1 MAEAEDVVG
10 MVMSGYGIYLRQVA
24 ETPWADAM
32 DSIDYL
38 EDFDD
43 LNDSD
48 LIDTLARWAGR
59 SYEDFKRVWS
69 SLSKEEKERALG
81 EIEYE
86 IAVIGFESLLKGI
99 AADFY
104 VMENKDVRERIIN
117 AAKRY
122 LNGEIDLYDLAEE
135 LENIFWPTE
144 EDKKEYEEALRHFW
158 DGIGLTDYIE
168 ENEVK
173 EMVNR
178 YLVMSSRP
186 SGRRQTWESRVR
198 KGKRLFLSFLH
209 L

>member
-10 MVMSGYGIYLRQVA
+10 MVMGNYGIYLRQVS

-48 LIDTLARWAGR
+48 LIDVLARWAGR
-59 SYEDFKRVWS
+59 SYEDFKRVWD
-69 SLSKEEKERALG
+69 SLSEEEKERALG

-99 AADFY
+99 AADFD

-122 LNGEIDLYDLAEE
+122 LNGEIDFYDLAEE

-144 EDKKEYEEALRHFW
+144 EDKEKYEEGLRHFW

-173 EMVNR
+173 EMVKR
-178 YLVMSSRP
+178 YLI
-186 SGRRQTWESRVR
+186 EELEAI
-198 KGKRLFLSFLH
+198 GKTPDLGEPAP
-209 L
+209 

>member
-178 YLVMSSRP
+178 YLVN
-186 SGRRQTWESRVR
+186 ELEAI
-198 KGKRLFLSFLH
+198 GKTSDLGEPGP
-209 L
+209 

>member
-10 MVMSGYGIYLRQVA
+10 MVMGGYGIYLRQVS

-43 LNDSD
+43 LDDSD
-48 LIDTLARWAGR
+48 LIDMLARWAGR
-59 SYEDFKRVWS
+59 SYEDFKGIWD
-69 SLSKEEKERALG
+69 SLSKEEKEKALG

-99 AADFY
+99 AADFD

-144 EDKKEYEEALRHFW
+144 EDKKEYEDALRHFW

-168 ENEVK
+168 ENEIK
-173 EMVNR
+173 EMVKR
-178 YLVMSSRP
+178 YLIEELEAIEKTP
-186 SGRRQTWESRVR
+186 DLGEPAP
-198 KGKRLFLSFLH
+198 
-209 L
+209 

>member
-10 MVMSGYGIYLRQVA
+10 MVMEGYGIYLRQVS

-32 DSIDYL
+32 ASVEYL
-38 EDFDD
+38 EDFED

-48 LIDTLARWAGR
+48 LIDVLARWAGR
-59 SYEDFKRVWS
+59 SYEDFKGIWG
-69 SLSKEEKERALG
+69 SLSKEEKEKALG

-99 AADFY
+99 AADFD
-104 VMENKDVRERIIN
+104 VMENKDIREKIIN

-122 LNGEIDLYDLAEE
+122 LNGEIDFYDLAEE

-144 EDKKEYEEALRHFW
+144 EDKKKYEEGLRYFW

-168 ENEVK
+168 ENEIK

-178 YLVMSSRP
+178 YLVEELEAI
-186 SGRRQTWESRVR
+186 GRTSDQ
-198 KGKRLFLSFLH
+198 G
-209 L
+209 

>member
-10 MVMSGYGIYLRQVA
+10 MVMSNYGIYLRQVA

-59 SYEDFKRVWS
+59 SYEDFKRIWG

-99 AADFY
+99 AADFD
-104 VMENKDVRERIIN
+104 VMENKDIRERIIN

-122 LNGEIDLYDLAEE
+122 LNGEIDFYDLAEE

-144 EDKKEYEEALRHFW
+144 EDKKEYEEGLRHFW

-168 ENEVK
+168 EDKVRAMVK
-173 EMVNR
+173 E
-178 YLVMSSRP
+178 YLIDELEAV
-186 SGRRQTWESRVR
+186 
-198 KGKRLFLSFLH
+198 GKTSDPR
-209 L
+209 

>member
-10 MVMSGYGIYLRQVA
+10 MVMEGYGIYLRQVS

-32 DSIDYL
+32 ASVEYL
-38 EDFDD
+38 EDFED

-48 LIDTLARWAGR
+48 LIDVLARWAGR
-59 SYEDFKRVWS
+59 SYEDFKGIWG

-99 AADFY
+99 AADFD

-117 AAKRY
+117 AAKGY
-122 LNGEIDLYDLAEE
+122 LNGEIDFYDLAEE

-144 EDKKEYEEALRHFW
+144 EDKKKYEEGLRYFW

-168 ENEVK
+168 ENEIK

-178 YLVMSSRP
+178 YLVEELEAI
-186 SGRRQTWESRVR
+186 GRTSDQ
-198 KGKRLFLSFLH
+198 G
-209 L
+209 

>member
-10 MVMSGYGIYLRQVA
+10 MVMGNYGIYLRQVS

-48 LIDTLARWAGR
+48 LIDVLARWAGR
-59 SYEDFKRVWS
+59 SYEDFKRVWD
-69 SLSKEEKERALG
+69 SLSEEEKERALG

-99 AADFY
+99 AADFD

-122 LNGEIDLYDLAEE
+122 LNGEIDFYDLAEE

-144 EDKKEYEEALRHFW
+144 EDKEKYEEGLRHFW

-168 ENEVK
+168 EDKVK
-173 EMVNR
+173 EMVKE
-178 YLVMSSRP
+178 YLIEELEAVEKASDLR
-186 SGRRQTWESRVR
+186 
-198 KGKRLFLSFLH
+198 
-209 L
+209 

>member
-10 MVMSGYGIYLRQVA
+10 MVMEGYGIYLRQVA

-32 DSIDYL
+32 DSIEYL

-59 SYEDFKRVWS
+59 SYEDFKGIWG

-122 LNGEIDLYDLAEE
+122 VNGEIDLYDFAVE

-144 EDKKEYEEALRHFW
+144 EDKKEYEEALRYFW

-168 ENEVK
+168 EDKVK
-173 EMVNR
+173 EMVKE
-178 YLVMSSRP
+178 YLIEELEAVEKASDLR
-186 SGRRQTWESRVR
+186 
-198 KGKRLFLSFLH
+198 
-209 L
+209 

>member
-10 MVMSGYGIYLRQVA
+10 MVMTGYGIYLRQVA

-59 SYEDFKRVWS
+59 SYEDFEGVWEG
-69 SLSKEEKERALG
+69 LSKEEKEKALG

-122 LNGEIDLYDLAEE
+122 LSGEIEFYELAEE

-144 EDKKEYEEALRHFW
+144 KDKEEYEEALRHFW

-178 YLVMSSRP
+178 YLVN
-186 SGRRQTWESRVR
+186 ELEAI
-198 KGKRLFLSFLH
+198 GKTPDLGEPAP
-209 L
+209 

>member
-43 LNDSD
+43 LNDSELVD
-48 LIDTLARWAGR
+48 MLARWAGR
-59 SYEDFKRVWS
+59 SYKDFKRVWD

-99 AADFY
+99 AADFD

-144 EDKKEYEEALRHFW
+144 EDKKKYEEGLRHFW

-178 YLVMSSRP
+178 YLVN
-186 SGRRQTWESRVR
+186 ELEAI
-198 KGKRLFLSFLH
+198 GKASDLG
-209 L
+209 

>member
-38 EDFDD
+38 EGFDD
-43 LNDSD
+43 LNDSELVD
-48 LIDTLARWAGR
+48 MLARWAGR
-59 SYEDFKRVWS
+59 SYKDFKGVWG

-99 AADFY
+99 AADFD

-144 EDKKEYEEALRHFW
+144 EDKKKYEEGLRHFW

-173 EMVNR
+173 EIVNR
-178 YLVMSSRP
+178 YLVNELEAIGKA
-186 SGRRQTWESRVR
+186 SGPR
-198 KGKRLFLSFLH
+198 
-209 L
+209 

>member
-144 EDKKEYEEALRHFW
+144 EDKKEYEEGLRHFW

-178 YLVMSSRP
+178 YLI
-186 SGRRQTWESRVR
+186 EELEAI
-198 KGKRLFLSFLH
+198 GKTPDLGEPGP
-209 L
+209 

>member
-10 MVMSGYGIYLRQVA
+10 MVMSGYGIYLRQVS

-32 DSIDYL
+32 DSIEYL
-38 EDFDD
+38 EDFED
-43 LNDSD
+43 LNDND
-48 LIDTLARWAGR
+48 LIDVLARWAGR
-59 SYEDFKRVWS
+59 SYEDFKGIWG
-69 SLSKEEKERALG
+69 SLSKEEKEKALG

-99 AADFY
+99 AADFD
-104 VMENKDVRERIIN
+104 VMENKDIREKIIN

-122 LNGEIDLYDLAEE
+122 LNGEIEFYDLAEE

-144 EDKKEYEEALRHFW
+144 KDKEENNEALRYFW

-173 EMVNR
+173 EMVKR
-178 YLVMSSRP
+178 YLI
-186 SGRRQTWESRVR
+186 EELEAI
-198 KGKRLFLSFLH
+198 GKTPDLGEPAP
-209 L
+209 

>member
-10 MVMSGYGIYLRQVA
+10 MVMEGYGIYLRQVS

-32 DSIDYL
+32 ASVEYL
-38 EDFDD
+38 EDFED

-48 LIDTLARWAGR
+48 LIDVLARWAGR
-59 SYEDFKRVWS
+59 SYKDFKRVWEG
-69 SLSKEEKERALG
+69 LSDKEKERALG

-99 AADFY
+99 AADFD
-104 VMENKDVRERIIN
+104 VMENKDIRERIIN

-122 LNGEIDLYDLAEE
+122 LNGEIDFYDLAEE

-144 EDKKEYEEALRHFW
+144 EDKKKYEEALRHFW

-168 ENEVK
+168 ESEIK

-178 YLVMSSRP
+178 YLIEELEAI
-186 SGRRQTWESRVR
+186 GRTSDLGEP
-198 KGKRLFLSFLH
+198 GP
-209 L
+209 

>member
-10 MVMSGYGIYLRQVA
+10 MVMEGYGIYLRQVS

-32 DSIDYL
+32 DSIEYL

-43 LNDSD
+43 LDD
-48 LIDTLARWAGR
+48 EELIETLARLAGR
-59 SYEDFKRVWS
+59 SYEDFKGVWG

-99 AADFY
+99 AADFD

-144 EDKKEYEEALRHFW
+144 EDKKEYEEGLRYFW

-178 YLVMSSRP
+178 YLVN
-186 SGRRQTWESRVR
+186 ELEAI
-198 KGKRLFLSFLH
+198 GKTSDLGEPAP
-209 L
+209 

>member
-10 MVMSGYGIYLRQVA
+10 MVMEGYGIYLRQVA

-32 DSIDYL
+32 DSIEYL

-59 SYEDFKRVWS
+59 SYEDFKRIWG

-99 AADFY
+99 AADFD
-104 VMENKDVRERIIN
+104 VMENKDIRERIIN

-122 LNGEIDLYDLAEE
+122 LNGEIDFYDLAEE

-144 EDKKEYEEALRHFW
+144 EDKKEYEEGLRHFW

-168 ENEVK
+168 EDKVK
-173 EMVNR
+173 EMVKE
-178 YLVMSSRP
+178 YLIEELEAV
-186 SGRRQTWESRVR
+186 
-198 KGKRLFLSFLH
+198 GKTSDLGEPGP
-209 L
+209 

>member
-144 EDKKEYEEALRHFW
+144 EDKKEYEEGLRHFW

-178 YLVMSSRP
+178 YLI
-186 SGRRQTWESRVR
+186 EELEAI
-198 KGKRLFLSFLH
+198 GKTSDLGEPGP
-209 L
+209 

>member
-10 MVMSGYGIYLRQVA
+10 AVMEGYGIYLRQVS

-38 EDFDD
+38 EGFDD

-59 SYEDFKRVWS
+59 SYEDFKGIWD
-69 SLSKEEKERALG
+69 SLSDKEKERALG

-99 AADFY
+99 AADFD
-104 VMENKDVRERIIN
+104 VMENKDVREKIIN
-117 AAKRY
+117 AARKY
-122 LNGEIDLYDLAEE
+122 VNGEIDLYDLAEE

-144 EDKKEYEEALRHFW
+144 EDKRKYEEALRHFW

-178 YLVMSSRP
+178 YLVN
-186 SGRRQTWESRVR
+186 ELEAV
-198 KGKRLFLSFLH
+198 GKTSDLG
-209 L
+209 

>member
-1 MAEAEDVVG
+1 MAEVEDVVG
-10 MVMSGYGIYLRQVA
+10 AVMGSYGIYLRQVS

-38 EDFDD
+38 EGFDD

-59 SYEDFKRVWS
+59 SYEDFKGIWD
-69 SLSKEEKERALG
+69 SLSDKEKEKALG

-117 AAKRY
+117 AARKY
-122 LNGEIDLYDLAEE
+122 VSGEIDLYDLAEE

-144 EDKKEYEEALRHFW
+144 EDKRKYEEALRHFW

-173 EMVNR
+173 EMVKR
-178 YLVMSSRP
+178 YLI
-186 SGRRQTWESRVR
+186 EELEAI
-198 KGKRLFLSFLH
+198 GKTPDLGEPGP
-209 L
+209 

>member
-10 MVMSGYGIYLRQVA
+10 MVMSGYGIYLRQVS

-32 DSIDYL
+32 DSIEYL
-38 EDFDD
+38 EDFED
-43 LNDSD
+43 LNDND
-48 LIDTLARWAGR
+48 LIDVLARWAGR
-59 SYEDFKRVWS
+59 SYEDFKGIWG
-69 SLSKEEKERALG
+69 SLSKEEKEKALG

-99 AADFY
+99 AADFD
-104 VMENKDVRERIIN
+104 VMENKDIREKIIN

-122 LNGEIDLYDLAEE
+122 LNGEIEFYDLAEE

-144 EDKKEYEEALRHFW
+144 KDKEENNEALRYFW

-168 ENEVK
+168 ENEIK

-178 YLVMSSRP
+178 YLVEELEAI
-186 SGRRQTWESRVR
+186 GRTSDQ
-198 KGKRLFLSFLH
+198 G
-209 L
+209 

>member
-10 MVMSGYGIYLRQVA
+10 MVMEGYGIYLRQVS

-32 DSIDYL
+32 ASVEYL
-38 EDFDD
+38 EDFED

-48 LIDTLARWAGR
+48 LVDTLATWAGR
-59 SYEDFKRVWS
+59 SYEDFKGIWEG
-69 SLSKEEKERALG
+69 LSDKEKEKALG
-81 EIEYE
+81 EIEYR

-104 VMENKDVRERIIN
+104 VMENKDVREKIIN
-117 AAKRY
+117 AARKY
-122 LNGEIDLYDLAEE
+122 VNGEIDLYDLAEE

-144 EDKKEYEEALRHFW
+144 EDKKEYEEGLRHFW

-173 EMVNR
+173 EMVKR
-178 YLVMSSRP
+178 YLIEELEAI
-186 SGRRQTWESRVR
+186 GRTSDLGEP
-198 KGKRLFLSFLH
+198 GP
-209 L
+209 

>member
-10 MVMSGYGIYLRQVA
+10 MVMEGYGIYLRQVS

-32 DSIDYL
+32 ASVEYL
-38 EDFDD
+38 EDFED

-48 LIDTLARWAGR
+48 LIDVLARWAGR
-59 SYEDFKRVWS
+59 SYKDFKEIWV
-69 SLSKEEKERALG
+69 SLSDKEKKEALG

-99 AADFY
+99 AADFD
-104 VMENKDVRERIIN
+104 VMENKDIRERIIN

-122 LNGEIDLYDLAEE
+122 LNGEIDFYDLAEE

-173 EMVNR
+173 EMVKR
-178 YLVMSSRP
+178 YLIEELEAI
-186 SGRRQTWESRVR
+186 GRTSDLGEP
-198 KGKRLFLSFLH
+198 GP
-209 L
+209 

>member
-10 MVMSGYGIYLRQVA
+10 MVMGNYGMYLRQVA

-99 AADFY
+99 AADFD

-144 EDKKEYEEALRHFW
+144 EDKKEYEEGLRHFW

-178 YLVMSSRP
+178 YLI
-186 SGRRQTWESRVR
+186 EELEAI
-198 KGKRLFLSFLH
+198 GKTPDLGEPGP
-209 L
+209 

>member
-10 MVMSGYGIYLRQVA
+10 MVMGNYGMYLRQVA

-104 VMENKDVRERIIN
+104 VMENKDVREKIIN
-117 AAKRY
+117 AARKY
-122 LNGEIDLYDLAEE
+122 VSGKTDFYDLAEE
-135 LENIFWPTE
+135 LENVLWPTE

-178 YLVMSSRP
+178 YLVN
-186 SGRRQTWESRVR
+186 ELEAI
-198 KGKRLFLSFLH
+198 GKTSDLGEPGP
-209 L
+209 